1 MDVGN
6 LRNAV
11 NNFACDAKARK
22 ADGEPVTAG
31 ELNTAIDEAVKLFR
45 KLVEQLEK
53 N

>member
-1 MDVGN
+1 MDVWN

-11 NNFACDAKARK
+11 NNFASDAKVRK
-22 ADGEPVTAG
+22 ADDEPVTAG
-31 ELNTAIDEAVKLFR
+31 ELNAAIDEAAKLFS

>member
-1 MDVGN
+1 MDDGN

-11 NNFACDAKARK
+11 NNFACDAKSRK
-22 ADGEPVTAG
+22 ADGKPVTAG
-31 ELNTAIDEAVKLFR
+31 ELNAAIDKAA